1 MVELAQREGNKMK
14 WFLLIILTACGPR
27 GETGKVGPTGP
38 EGPRGEAGVDGALFE
53 TLVPCPETATA
64 FSEVLFRING
74 NVYAVY
80 DGGAS
85 LDRLVQVPDGHYTTS
100 DNRGCQFTLYG
111 GDLL

>member
-1 MVELAQREGNKMK
+1 MK
-14 WFLLIILTACGPR
+14 CFSIVLLITLMSCGPR
-27 GETGKVGPTGP
+27 GETGKVGPQ
-38 EGPRGEAGVDGALFE
+38 GEPGRDAVNGSVFE

-85 LDRLVQVPDGHYTTS
+85 LDRLVQVPDGFYGTS
-100 DNRGCQFTLYG
+100 DGRGCTFTLYG